1 MSGKSRWA
9 GIVAVS
15 FIWGSTWVAIKIG
28 LGSMP
33 PFLSA
38 GMRFAIA
45 AGILSVLAW
54 ASGVRVPREPRT
66 HAGLLALGFLNFVVN
81 YGVVYWGEQ
90 YVSSGL
96 TAVLFATYPLF
107 VLLIAH
113 FSIGAERITL
123 RKLAGVALGFAG
135 VAVIFRSDIAV
146 DDPRANLAVAVI
158 LISPVASALTSVGIK
173 KWGHDLHPYTLT
185 TLPMAYGAVALSAIG
200 LATESP
206 RAIEWSAVSVG
217 ALLYLALF
225 GSVIAFVVYYRL
237 LKVVPVSLLAL
248 VSYAFPIVAVA
259 LGWIVLDEALSGST
273 LAGAGMVL
281 VGIAL
286 ATWRRR
292 AAAPAATV
300 TPGGATAASPRSRRT
315 PT

>member
-1 MSGKSRWA
+1 MSRGARWA

-15 FIWGSTWVAIKIG
+15 LIWGSTWLAIKLG
-28 LGSMP
+28 LEAMP

-45 AGILSVLAW
+45 AGILAALSWGRGIPL
-54 ASGVRVPREPRT
+54 PRGGRT

-81 YGVVYWGEQ
+81 YGAVYWGEQ

-113 FSIGAERITL
+113 ATIGSERITP
-123 RKLAGVALGFAG
+123 RKAVGVLLGFAG
-135 VAVIFRSDIAV
+135 VFVIFRSDLALA
-146 DDPRANLAVAVI
+146 DPRAALAAAVI
-158 LISPVASALTSVGIK
+158 LVSPVASALTSVGIK

-185 TLPMAYGAVALSAIG
+185 ALPMAYGAVALTAIG
-200 LATESP
+200 LTFEDA
-206 RAIEWSAVSVG
+206 RAIEWTLAAVGS
-217 ALLYLALF
+217 LAFLSLF

-237 LKVVPVSLLAL
+237 LKVVSVSLLAL
-248 VSYAFPIVAVA
+248 VSYAFPIVAVV
-259 LGWIVLDEALSGST
+259 LGWLVLGERLAGST
-273 LAGAGMVL
+273 LLGAAAVL
-281 VGIAL
+281 AGIAI

-292 AAAPAATV
+292 PRRAPLA
-300 TPGGATAASPRSRRT
+300 
-315 PT
+315 

>member
-1 MSGKSRWA
+1 VSRSARWV
-9 GIVAVS
+9 GIAAVS
-15 FIWGSTWVAIKIG
+15 FIWGSTWLAIKIG
-28 LGSMP
+28 LGTMP

-45 AGILSVLAW
+45 AGILSGLSW
-54 ASGVRVPREPRT
+54 AAGVPWPRRART
-66 HAGLLALGFLNFVVN
+66 HAGLLTLGFLNFVVN
-81 YGVVYWGEQ
+81 YGAVYWGEQ

-113 FSIGAERITL
+113 ATIGGERITP
-123 RKLAGVALGFAG
+123 RKAIGVALGFAG
-135 VAVIFRSDIAV
+135 VYVIFRSDLSLA
-146 DDPRANLAVAVI
+146 DPRAALAAAVI
-158 LISPVASALTSVGIK
+158 LVSPVASALTSVGIK

-185 TLPMAYGAVALSAIG
+185 ALPMAYGAVVLTSIG
-200 LATESP
+200 LLFEDA
-206 RAIEWSAVSVG
+206 RAIEWSAAAIGSL
-217 ALLYLALF
+217 AYLALF

-248 VSYAFPIVAVA
+248 VSYAFPIVAVV
-259 LGWIVLDEALSGST
+259 LGWLVLDERLSGST
-273 LAGAGMVL
+273 LVGAAGVL

-292 AAAPAATV
+292 P
-300 TPGGATAASPRSRRT
+300 PRERALAG
-315 PT
+315 